1 MPGSLRHT
9 GTTLPCPEL
18 RRAPAPTGCCV
29 LPRAGR
35 VQVSDAKSQD
45 RHPTSARGML
55 AAAQDAGCSLGH
67 PLLPRPTPAPPGH
80 ARDLFPG
87 TNGVGVGTHRR
98 GEVGSGLAG
107 LAAGGQQPGQRS
119 PCAPLRSPP
128 LRSAPPPRR
137 PPQPRAPAAPGAA
150 AATGLPLLGDRGP
163 APHRRAAPGGGHRRR
178 DALCVPP
185 CHPQSPQ
192 SRPGSAGRGTPGDAG
207 TGAQSPGMEERLPG
221 DSRWSFSGRA
231 GAQSQK
237 IGLASP
243 GQPLDGNPEAAVGQ
257 GAGPVNPALLAPL
270 EGLRRRQQTSV
281 PRGIPDPAYGIKSSL
296 QGGNKE
302 KNLRF
307 SCPRVLRCLRIRTV
321 SDLSRV
327 RRGDS
332 RGTSGSS
339 SWDLPGAPGLAPHGQ
354 GLSPGLWLREKTRVK
369 QPHSLPT
376 EISDHS
382 LRAVFASMQK
392 KIIQVL

>member
-35 VQVSDAKSQD
+35 VQVIDAKSQH

-67 PLLPRPTPAPPGH
+67 PQLPRPTPAPPGH
-80 ARDLFPG
+80 ARDIFPG

-98 GEVGSGLAG
+98 GGGRVGSGRAG
-107 LAAGGQQPGQRS
+107 SGRAAAG
-119 PCAPLRSPP
+119 AALPLRSPP
-128 LRSAPPPRR
+128 LPSAPLRAASPPPAAAPRPRGSRRSRGHRAPSPGRPWPRAPPPGSPRR
-137 PPQPRAPAAPGAA
+137 GAPPPGCSLCAPLPPTKSPKPPRFRRERDPG
-150 AATGLPLLGDRGP
+150 GCGDRDT
-163 APHRRAAPGGGHRRR
+163 APR
-178 DALCVPP
+178 DGE
-185 CHPQSPQ
+185 
-192 SRPGSAGRGTPGDAG
+192 RP
-207 TGAQSPGMEERLPG
+207 PG

-257 GAGPVNPALLAPL
+257 GAGAVNPALWAPL

-281 PRGIPDPAYGIKSSL
+281 PRGIPVPAYGIKSSL
-296 QGGNKE
+296 QGRNKE
-302 KNLRF
+302 KNLKL
-307 SCPRVLRCLRIRTV
+307 SCPRVLRCLRIRTL

-332 RGTSGSS
+332 RGTSGSGP
-339 SWDLPGAPGLAPHGQ
+339 WDLPGAPGLAPHGQ
-354 GLSPGLWLREKTRVK
+354 GLSPGLRLRE
-369 QPHSLPT
+369 
-376 EISDHS
+376 
-382 LRAVFASMQK
+382 
-392 KIIQVL
+392 